1 MLANSEVAGGIL
13 MLLVMML
20 AYTSPVW
27 MLLIAWL
34 VGRGIEQS
42 HLRDL
47 QRREYDVGRRIIVM
61 GHEDLPPGVTA
72 TQGQMV
78 MGTVVVGVDHFK
90 RFLAGWRKLVG
101 GEVRS
106 ISPVLT
112 RARREAVLRM
122 LEQADAQGAN
132 FVVNIRLETAVI
144 STRSPERQKFG
155 MAEVM
160 AYGTAVKTTAAP
172 AARA

>member
-132 FVVNIRLETAVI
+132 SW
-144 STRSPERQKFG
+144 STSGWKRRSS
-155 MAEVM
+155 
-160 AYGTAVKTTAAP
+160 AP
-172 AARA
+172 AALSARSSAWPKSWHTALR